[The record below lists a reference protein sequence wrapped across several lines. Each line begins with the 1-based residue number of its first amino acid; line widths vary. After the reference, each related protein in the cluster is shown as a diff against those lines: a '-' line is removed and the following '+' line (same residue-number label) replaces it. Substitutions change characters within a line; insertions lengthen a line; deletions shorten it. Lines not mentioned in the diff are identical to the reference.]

1 MAEMSLAKALTPL
14 ASILPCTR
22 PKMRSII
29 LVFGLGFLL
38 SGTGDLMART
48 IRKTG
53 LPATR
58 RAAALPN
65 GFDDILPQLEHGV
78 EVGLDINKKL
88 DEILGPAQTAFDTV
102 MDYYTKLA
110 DAVVGNQHPTKPDN
124 PYSID
129 GFAYAV
135 NDAASKLAA
144 ANFNPQVLNPSQYS
158 VSVDQFS
165 NCRTQKD
172 AFDRLNGYAAAMEK
186 AAAEG
191 QGTIQA
197 LNARLNAVTQFEGLA
212 RQFSEVALR
221 AAETPSLEWGVY
233 FASTFWD
240 LDQHLVPAFANLRS
254 VLKQQI
260 DTVTKNVSALQKQSG
275 NLRANLTLFTPGS
288 CQLAGSW
295 SGTCVTQGTGVQT
308 QSTLRLTGSPAQ
320 PGTVVVTRTGSQTF
334 NLSQA
339 QISSYFNLV
348 AVMTATNGR
357 LVYQYNLSATF
368 DQSYTSANVTLTSP
382 SPRNNPI
389 ACQLSGSAS
398 AFTLMEN
405 LTQQLLAPK
414 LKSSKPDAFGNR

>member
-1 MAEMSLAKALTPL
+1 
-14 ASILPCTR
+14 
-22 PKMRSII
+22 MRSII

-110 DAVVGNQHPTKPDN
+110 DAVVGNQHPTKPNN

-129 GFAYAV
+129 GFAYTV

-165 NCRTQKD
+165 NCRTHKD

-191 QGTIQA
+191 EGTIQA
-197 LNARLNAVTQFEGLA
+197 LNARLNAVTQFERFGATIL
-212 RQFSEVALR
+212 
-221 AAETPSLEWGVY
+221 
-233 FASTFWD
+233 
-240 LDQHLVPAFANLRS
+240 
-254 VLKQQI
+254 
-260 DTVTKNVSALQKQSG
+260 
-275 NLRANLTLFTPGS
+275 GS
-288 CQLAGSW
+288 CATSRGKSIAG
-295 SGTCVTQGTGVQT
+295 VE
-308 QSTLRLTGSPAQ
+308 RLFRFHFLGS
-320 PGTVVVTRTGSQTF
+320 
-334 NLSQA
+334 
-339 QISSYFNLV
+339 
-348 AVMTATNGR
+348 
-357 LVYQYNLSATF
+357 
-368 DQSYTSANVTLTSP
+368 
-382 SPRNNPI
+382 
-389 ACQLSGSAS
+389 
-398 AFTLMEN
+398 
-405 LTQQLLAPK
+405 
-414 LKSSKPDAFGNR
+414 